1 MRLQERM
8 PHSGAPPEPHWEL
21 VSLPRD
27 VMLARALLQE
37 SSCYARELPERPAA
51 RRGCAGEG
59 APSCPL
65 ARCLLWAPTK
75 ACGPEGGLGPPPFRT
90 IRGTEGLTERRRDA
104 GAAGE
109 GSSDRALRALLRG
122 RLGSRSVG
130 PPRWHPTPPHN
141 LTRPPAG
148 LWSQEFPSC
157 SPNSNQMAPV
167 ENHCAR
173 LGRGSRELARV
184 PFRGG

>member
-37 SSCYARELPERPAA
+37 SSCYARERPERPAA

-75 ACGPEGGLGPPPFRT
+75 ACGPEGGLGPPLPDDQRH
-90 IRGTEGLTERRRDA
+90 RGADRE
-104 GAAGE
+104 AGE
-109 GSSDRALRALLRG
+109 CGGGRRG
-122 RLGSRSVG
+122 LQRQG
-130 PPRWHPTPPHN
+130 
-141 LTRPPAG
+141 PAG
-148 LWSQEFPSC
+148 TSE
-157 SPNSNQMAPV
+157 
-167 ENHCAR
+167 R
-173 LGRGSRELARV
+173 
-184 PFRGG
+184 